1 MKFKRHHEIFKG
13 QINMAPLIDIV
24 LQQLIYFMLTSSFI
38 MQPGIKIQLPTAA
51 STDNIEE
58 QEIFINVSAEG
69 IVFLGEKQVSLE
81 ELEHELK
88 IFSNKNV
95 IVIIKGDVKTPHG
108 RIVKVMDIVR
118 TAGISKIAIAT
129 MPVMESSD
137 EIK

>member
-13 QINMAPLIDIV
+13 QINITPLIDVV

>member
-1 MKFKRHHEIFKG
+1 MKFKRYHEIFKG
-13 QINMAPLIDIV
+13 QINMAPLIDVV